1 VNRLKI
7 NDTIIH
13 TIIFDFDGTLAKLTI
28 DFQQM
33 QKEIMKLLSSYGLIT
48 EALHANFILEMIHEA
63 FEILNQRNTGL
74 ADGFLAQAK
83 TIIEKIEIEA
93 AGQGELLG
101 YTKELL
107 MILQSQDFSYGIITR
122 NCVQAIKIVFPD
134 ILSYCPVLVCRDD
147 VVHVKPHPEHIHLAL
162 SKLDALARNTLMI
175 GDHPIDI
182 MTGKNAGT
190 ATCGVLTGKC
200 SKEEFLNAGA
210 DIILADV
217 SHIID
222 WIK

>member
-1 VNRLKI
+1 LKI

-83 TIIEKIEIEA
+83 TIIEK
-93 AGQGELLG
+93 
-101 YTKELL
+101 
-107 MILQSQDFSYGIITR
+107 
-122 NCVQAIKIVFPD
+122 
-134 ILSYCPVLVCRDD
+134 
-147 VVHVKPHPEHIHLAL
+147 
-162 SKLDALARNTLMI
+162 
-175 GDHPIDI
+175 
-182 MTGKNAGT
+182 
-190 ATCGVLTGKC
+190 
-200 SKEEFLNAGA
+200 
-210 DIILADV
+210 
-217 SHIID
+217 
-222 WIK
+222 